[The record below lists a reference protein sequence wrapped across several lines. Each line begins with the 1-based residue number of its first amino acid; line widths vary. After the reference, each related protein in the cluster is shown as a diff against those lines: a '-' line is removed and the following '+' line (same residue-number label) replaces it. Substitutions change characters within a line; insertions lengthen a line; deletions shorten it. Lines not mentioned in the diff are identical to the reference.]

1 MSPQYWTPILAV
13 HKTSF
18 WHNLAPLM
26 SMLGLL
32 VIIKPISTC
41 EMTILAKKN
50 HKDWSS
56 GAKNMA
62 FFRSGLG
69 IQFLPHGFSWLFSIC
84 TLKINY
90 MTLLVIIR
98 PISTCDLT
106 ILAIKNH
113 KEWSSWAKNMA
124 FFRSGFLHTTKCY

>member
-41 EMTILAKKN
+41 EMTILAKKIT
-50 HKDWSS
+50 KI
-56 GAKNMA
+56 GY
-62 FFRSGLG
+62 LG
-69 IQFLPHGFSWLFSIC
+69 P
-84 TLKINY
+84 KIWHS
-90 MTLLVIIR
+90 L
-98 PISTCDLT
+98 DL
-106 ILAIKNH
+106 A
-113 KEWSSWAKNMA
+113 
-124 FFRSGFLHTTKCY
+124 